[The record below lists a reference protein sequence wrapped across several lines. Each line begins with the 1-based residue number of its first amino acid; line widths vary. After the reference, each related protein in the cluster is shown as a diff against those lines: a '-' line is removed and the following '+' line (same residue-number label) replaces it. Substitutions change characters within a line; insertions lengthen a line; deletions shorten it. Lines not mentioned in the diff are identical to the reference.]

1 MSHQRKTVSALD
13 IGFGALSFLPDLPN
27 VVKQL
32 FDMALLTKSSRKSL
46 GLVFEQ
52 TAAQYADRPF
62 IRTAHATL
70 TYQQANER
78 ANQIAR
84 ALIALNVRAG
94 EAVALMGENSEEL
107 LLAVLGIVKLGA
119 VAALINN
126 NQQGKVLAHSV
137 GLVTPKVMLIGA
149 SCVGA
154 VESLVQAGEPAMT
167 GVQMMA
173 LEKSSD
179 KVWLSDFSSLLTCQ
193 SKDNLGVTQQLLASS
208 PAFYIFTS
216 GTTGLPK
223 ASIMSHYR
231 WLQAMCGM
239 SSVVRLQPDD
249 VFYCCLPL
257 YHNNALTVSLGVVLA
272 AGACFAL
279 DVKFSAS
286 RFWDRI
292 RSFEATAFCYIG
304 ELLRYLMNQPVSM
317 NDCNHAV
324 RLIVGNG
331 LRPEIWAAFESR
343 FGIHDI
349 YEFYGASESNLGFM
363 NAFGLRETVGFS
375 PIPYEII
382 ECDPDTEM
390 PVRDARGFAKKVG
403 RGQVGLLVSK
413 VTERRP
419 FDGYTDT
426 AANEKKLLRNLFRR
440 GDCWFNSGDLV
451 RRQGW
456 QHIQFVDRLGDTFRW
471 KGENV
476 ATSEVEGILSQVEWI
491 EHGAVYGVQV
501 RGADGRAGMAAITL
515 KAGCQFDGEG
525 LAAYLFEN
533 LPRYAVPLFV
543 RITGDAQ
550 TTGTFKYQ
558 KVQLKAE
565 GYDAKKVSDPL
576 FKLDDKA
583 DPPTYVALN

>member
-13 IGFGALSFLPDLPN
+13 IGFGALNFLTDLPS
-27 VVKQL
+27 VGKRL
-32 FDMALLTKSSRKSL
+32 FDLALLTKSSKKSI
-46 GLVFEQ
+46 GLIFEQ
-52 TAAQYADRPF
+52 ATKDYPDNVF
-62 IRTAHATL
+62 IRTEQQTL
-70 TYQQANER
+70 TYKAANER

-84 ALIALNVRAG
+84 ALIALNVRKG
-94 EAVALMGENSEEL
+94 DVVALMSENSAEL
-107 LLAVLGIVKLGA
+107 LLAVLGAVKLGA

-126 NQQGKVLAHSV
+126 NQQGKVLSHSV
-137 GLVTPKVMLIGA
+137 GLVKPKVLLLGA
-149 SCVGA
+149 SCVGT
-154 VESLVQAGEPAMT
+154 VEGLVQSGDPSFS
-167 GVQMMA
+167 A
-173 LEKSSD
+173 LQALSLDQPSQ
-179 KVWLSDFSSLLTCQ
+179 KVWLSNFS
-193 SKDNLGVTQQLLASS
+193 NLVEQQNTGNLAGTSQIIASS
-208 PAFYIFTS
+208 AAFYIFTS

-231 WLQAMCGM
+231 WLQAMSGM

-257 YHNNALTVSLGVVLA
+257 YHNNALTVSLGVVLS
-272 AGACFAL
+272 AGACLAL

-286 RFWDRI
+286 RFWQRV
-292 RSFEATAFCYIG
+292 RQFEATAFCYIG
-304 ELLRYLMNQPVSM
+304 ELLRYLMNQPRSM
-317 NDCNHAV
+317 NDCNHSV
-324 RLIVGNG
+324 RLILGNG
-331 LRPEIWAAFESR
+331 LRPEIWTAFENR

-390 PVRDARGFAKKVG
+390 PVRNARGFAKKVG
-403 RGQVGLLVSK
+403 RGQVGLLVSR

-419 FDGYTDT
+419 FDGYTDAT
-426 AANEKKLLRNLFRR
+426 ANEKKLLRNLFKP

-476 ATSEVEGILSQVEWI
+476 ATSEVEGVLSQVDWI

-501 RGADGRAGMAAITL
+501 EGADGRAGMAAVTL
-515 KAGCQFDGEG
+515 KPGCVFDGVA
-525 LAAYLFEN
+525 LARFLFEQ

-543 RITGDAQ
+543 RITLDAQ

-558 KVQLKAE
+558 KVQLKNE
-565 GYDAKKVSDPL
+565 GYDCTKTNDPMYR
-576 FKLDDKA
+576 LDESLN
-583 DPPTYVALN
+583 PPGYVRMV